1 MALHQHEG
9 HRRRHGVGR
18 RDGGEPQLGVHDP
31 QGGDHHP
38 AKFLQNRLH
47 KITLIST
54 KSTSISKNII
64 TLLSLASHCSIIIGT
79 IETELGLP

>member
-38 AKFLQNRLH
+38 AKFHQNRPRDVLCNY
-47 KITLIST
+47 K
-54 KSTSISKNII
+54 KN
-64 TLLSLASHCSIIIGT
+64 TAGAMVSADGMGSLTPTWCT
-79 IETELGLP
+79 